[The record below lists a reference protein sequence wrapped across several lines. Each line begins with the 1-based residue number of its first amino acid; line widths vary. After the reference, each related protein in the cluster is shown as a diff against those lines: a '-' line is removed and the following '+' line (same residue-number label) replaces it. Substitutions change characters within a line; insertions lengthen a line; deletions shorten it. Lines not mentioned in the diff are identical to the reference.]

1 MLNVLRQIYINI
13 NIYIQRERVFRMQK
27 QPSRGALMKTCPE
40 KYHQIHKKTP
50 TPK

>member
-1 MLNVLRQIYINI
+1 MLNVFRQIYKYKY
-13 NIYIQRERVFRMQK
+13 IYTERERVFRMQK

-50 TPK
+50 TAK